1 MNESSQPIEC
11 NAITTKEISGICIN
25 TVPTG
30 TKFKVKIY
38 GNDKTPSIFPCSG
51 LGITSIWR
59 DEFEFLN
66 VEDKVITKESK

>member
-1 MNESSQPIEC
+1 MNESIQPIEC

-25 TVPTG
+25 TVPAG

-38 GNDKTPSIFPCSG
+38 GNDKITSIFPCSG
-51 LGITSIWR
+51 LGITYVWR

-66 VEDKVITKESK
+66 VEGKVIIKEVK